1 MHCGSSAGQKRKKEL
16 TTKQGLQ
23 LCDDLHAL
31 HTKIISLMGGEPF
44 LRDDWSVFAHHIRNL
59 GMNVTLMSN
68 GLIID
73 TPIIEELLT
82 LDPYAVTIS
91 LDGGKAKTHNA
102 TRKEKT
108 SFEKCMKS
116 LTLLTEAGLPTT
128 VITTV
133 HKNNYKE
140 LPIIRE
146 LLVNRGI
153 AWQIQMATPV
163 GRFPKDL
170 MLSKEEFYSVAL
182 FIASTRKHYTVKELP
197 LMGAH
202 NFGYHS
208 HILPNIMLFP
218 WIGCQAG
225 ITALGIQSDGGV
237 QGCLSLPDT
246 FIEGNI
252 RTRSIIDIWNDPE
265 SFAYNRKFKPKDLQ
279 GECINCKHGNRCK
292 GGCLTVSTAL
302 TGNNHSNPYCLHLIE
317 QDMFSK

>member
-1 MHCGSSAGQKRKKEL
+1 MSKQKYTPLSVVWETTLKCNMNCMHCGSSAGQKRKKEL

-44 LRDDWSVFAHHIRNL
+44 LRDDWAVFAHHIRNL

-140 LPIIRE
+140 LPH
-146 LLVNRGI
+146 
-153 AWQIQMATPV
+153 P
-163 GRFPKDL
+163 
-170 MLSKEEFYSVAL
+170 
-182 FIASTRKHYTVKELP
+182 
-197 LMGAH
+197 
-202 NFGYHS
+202 
-208 HILPNIMLFP
+208 
-218 WIGCQAG
+218 
-225 ITALGIQSDGGV
+225 
-237 QGCLSLPDT
+237 
-246 FIEGNI
+246 
-252 RTRSIIDIWNDPE
+252 
-265 SFAYNRKFKPKDLQ
+265 
-279 GECINCKHGNRCK
+279 
-292 GGCLTVSTAL
+292 
-302 TGNNHSNPYCLHLIE
+302 
-317 QDMFSK
+317 